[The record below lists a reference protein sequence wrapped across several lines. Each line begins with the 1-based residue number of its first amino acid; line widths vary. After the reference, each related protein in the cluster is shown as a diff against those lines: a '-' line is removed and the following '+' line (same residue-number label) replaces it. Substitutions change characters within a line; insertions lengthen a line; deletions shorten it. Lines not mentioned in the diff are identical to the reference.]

1 MSLSIGVT
9 AQFLGSKLQN
19 CKTYGGHSI
28 GVYNAD
34 TQDKKK
40 VYKMMHDKRIKYF
53 APADYSDG
61 RELDTL
67 VKAIIDRTAYNE
79 KLETMHYKNLNE
91 AAEAASEKK

>member
-1 MSLSIGVT
+1 MFIMENSSIKSWHIFQMSK
-9 AQFLGSKLQN
+9 QQDSKMLLL
-19 CKTYGGHSI
+19 
-28 GVYNAD
+28 
-34 TQDKKK
+34 KK
-40 VYKMMHDKRIKYF
+40 MIKYF